1 MEIDFPCGDAIW
13 RASTCAEWTMHL
25 RHASPVPSFRDALRS
40 LAGRGITPEG
50 LSDFGMWILLHGL
63 ISISWVWPGEA
74 GLKEGV
80 R

>member
-25 RHASPVPSFRDALRS
+25 RHASPVPSFREALRS
-40 LAGRGITPEG
+40 LAGRGITPDG

-63 ISISWVWPGEA
+63 ISISWVVGVKGGEVD
-74 GLKEGV
+74 GV